1 MVWADARFLCKE
13 ETSLDDNRAMRAES
27 GVGTLPNGCCAP
39 LAFPYVPVQKND
51 PERYSQQDALKA
63 GTLFPGLNLPFHA
76 QMKTK
81 FPAVNTALSE
91 LMALDFAI
99 DELGLYLTTHP
110 EDTEVL
116 NLYWSYIKLG
126 REVREHNNF
135 ARRVP
140 ILEEQMKVANHRIA
154 DLENHERMKERN

>member
-1 MVWADARFLCKE
+1 M
-13 ETSLDDNRAMRAES
+13 DDNRAMRAES

-99 DELGLYLTTHP
+99 GRAGALSHHTPGGHRGSEPLLVVYQARPRGARGL
-110 EDTEVL
+110 
-116 NLYWSYIKLG
+116 
-126 REVREHNNF
+126 
-135 ARRVP
+135 
-140 ILEEQMKVANHRIA
+140 
-154 DLENHERMKERN
+154 

>member
-1 MVWADARFLCKE
+1 MGGCPISLQGGDFFGRQQSHARRVRRGHTAERL
-13 ETSLDDNRAMRAES
+13 LRAA
-27 GVGTLPNGCCAP
+27 G
-39 LAFPYVPVQKND
+39 FPYVPVQKND

-126 REVREHNNF
+126 REGREAYESST
-135 ARRVP
+135 ARFCR
-140 ILEEQMKVANHRIA
+140 RT
-154 DLENHERMKERN
+154 

>member
-1 MVWADARFLCKE
+1 M
-13 ETSLDDNRAMRAES
+13 DDNRAMRAES

-81 FPAVNTALSE
+81 FPAVNTALSI
-91 LMALDFAI
+91 LPSTSWGFI
-99 DELGLYLTTHP
+99 SPHT
-110 EDTEVL
+110 
-116 NLYWSYIKLG
+116 
-126 REVREHNNF
+126 
-135 ARRVP
+135 RRTP
-140 ILEEQMKVANHRIA
+140 RF
-154 DLENHERMKERN
+154 

>member
-1 MVWADARFLCKE
+1 M
-13 ETSLDDNRAMRAES
+13 DDNRAMRAES

-51 PERYSQQDALKA
+51 PERYSQQDALRA

-81 FPAVNTALSE
+81 FPAVNPALSE

-99 DELGLYLTTHP
+99 DELGLYLVTHA
-110 EDTEVL
+110 DDQEVL
-116 NLYWSYIKLG
+116 NLYWKYIALAKEG
-126 REVREHNNF
+126 R
-135 ARRVP
+135 ARYQ
-140 ILEEQMKVANHRIA
+140 EQYGPLTQTTVTEGGYRWLN
-154 DLENHERMKERN
+154 DPWPWDEGGSD